1 MTEVIEATKT
11 ELTQED
17 LKNLYEEQT
26 LLQAEKCK
34 CEQIIGDI
42 LHAFDTRE
50 ALGWKKAKKIVKLE
64 LLNKFILQYNQ
75 ARKQLIDVNKKI
87 KALEEQESTQK
98 PHPNG
103 VA

>member
-1 MTEVIEATKT
+1 MIEAIELTKI

-17 LKNLYEEQT
+17 LKTIYEEQT
-26 LLQAEKCK
+26 LLQAEKSK

-50 ALGWKKAKKIVKLE
+50 ALGWKKAKKIAKLE

-75 ARKQLIDVNKKI
+75 VRKQLIDVNKKI
-87 KALEEQESTQK
+87 NVLEEQELTS
-98 PHPNG
+98 PP
-103 VA
+103 